1 VIGEPNAASK
11 ATSRCASHRSPKICA
26 ATGTGT
32 PSIWETTIGVSAEI
46 NFVAIIATKWSPNFL
61 FHLGELL

>member
-1 VIGEPNAASK
+1 VVGEPNAASK
-11 ATSRCASHRSPKICA
+11 AASRCASDRSPNIR

-46 NFVAIIATKWSPNFL
+46 NFVAIMTTKWSPNFL